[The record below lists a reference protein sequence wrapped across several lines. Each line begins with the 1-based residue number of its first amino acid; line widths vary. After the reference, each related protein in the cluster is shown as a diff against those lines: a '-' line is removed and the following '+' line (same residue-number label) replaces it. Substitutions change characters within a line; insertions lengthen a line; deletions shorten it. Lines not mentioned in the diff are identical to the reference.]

1 MKFLSQEYVTILR
14 MQKMSKEDAPNYR
27 LLEIDSC
34 FNCRHNEYIALIL
47 RCIKH
52 DFYLYMHNNAICD
65 SWEII
70 DE

>member
-1 MKFLSQEYVTILR
+1 
-14 MQKMSKEDAPNYR
+14 MSKEDAPNYR